1 MVFKE
6 RLNLIL
12 QPGKRFDEYVYGII
26 FLSILIPHFLLP
38 VAAWTNGTE
47 VAKFKNMWT
56 RFQVN
61 PIQYH
66 IIFSAYRDCKSVTY
80 FN

>member
-66 IIFSAYRDCKSVTY
+66 ITISACRDCKSVTY